1 MDRGE
6 RERERGYSEIT
17 SALKECLESAFLGR
31 QQENY

>member
-6 RERERGYSEIT
+6 REREREGSEIT
-17 SALKECLESAFLGR
+17 SALKECLESAFFG